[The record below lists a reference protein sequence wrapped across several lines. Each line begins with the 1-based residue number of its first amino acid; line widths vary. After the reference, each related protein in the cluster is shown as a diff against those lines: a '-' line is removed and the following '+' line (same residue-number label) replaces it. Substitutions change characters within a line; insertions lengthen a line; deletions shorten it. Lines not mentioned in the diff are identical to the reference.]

1 MPEKRRQYEQEFKE
15 GRFGLF
21 GSLVSRSPRLPA
33 ISILTPAPWVIG
45 SRGTAVNVKAPKG
58 FPPTMWPS

>member
-1 MPEKRRQYEQEFKE
+1 MPEKRRQYESEFKE

-33 ISILTPAPWVIG
+33 IWISTPAPWVIG
-45 SRGTAVNVKAPKG
+45 
-58 FPPTMWPS
+58 